1 MNVVIQSQE
10 RKSLALV
17 VTPECVEVRVPQQ
30 LDPAGERVQ
39 QFIANGLARLPK
51 DLELE
56 RERPY
61 QTAEIQTKIDTWA
74 EKLGVTV
81 NRVQIRP
88 MRRKWGSMSSQ
99 ANLTLAD
106 DVRNLPE
113 PLLEYVI
120 VHELVHLWCAN
131 HGGEYTA
138 VLGAHLSDW
147 QERELSLAVWM
158 LHKLQRVDIE
168 VNLERTD

>member
-17 VTPECVEVRVPQQ
+17 VTPEGVEVRVPQQ

-88 MRRKWGSMSSQ
+88 MRRKWGRQ
-99 ANLTLAD
+99 LRHEPGGLYRRAAALDAAVGDRYRLVFEEGGPDHRAA
-106 DVRNLPE
+106 RN
-113 PLLEYVI
+113 
-120 VHELVHLWCAN
+120 
-131 HGGEYTA
+131 
-138 VLGAHLSDW
+138 
-147 QERELSLAVWM
+147 
-158 LHKLQRVDIE
+158 
-168 VNLERTD
+168 